1 VFKVFVDK
9 NVGRFNFPHRGIF
22 LEPPLMVF
30 TDMERDVY
38 DMVVSMSSVV
48 AEFHTVSYTQIESSS
63 CLIPEVVWEVKGGV
77 KLPLN

>member
-1 VFKVFVDK
+1 MWGALTSHIEESSS
-9 NVGRFNFPHRGIF
+9 NH
-22 LEPPLMVF
+22 PLTVF

-38 DMVVSMSSVV
+38 DTVVSMSSVV